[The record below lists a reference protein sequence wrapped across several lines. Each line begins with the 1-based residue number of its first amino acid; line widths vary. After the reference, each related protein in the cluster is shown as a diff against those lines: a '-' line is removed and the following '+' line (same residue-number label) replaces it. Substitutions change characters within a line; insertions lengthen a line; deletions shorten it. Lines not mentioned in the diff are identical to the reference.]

1 LKEIKIMQTPKKVKV
16 SGKQTCAYNKLER
29 IDVGDIEG
37 HMFSFMVSEGVNVST
52 GNVKFFNGA
61 QIVSII
67 TSDIVYFNGLF
78 QGYTKFTNKG
88 DTLFSKFEGKITN
101 ALSAEGNCVQSM
113 EGTFSFTNGAGQ
125 FENIRGSGTFK
136 GRYLSKI
143 IYINEWEGEYWIE
156 N

>member
-1 LKEIKIMQTPKKVKV
+1 MQTLKKFKV
-16 SGKQTCAYNKLER
+16 SGKQTCAHNKLER
-29 IDVGDIEG
+29 IDVGDIDG
-37 HMFSFMVSEGVNVST
+37 HMVSYMVSEGVNVST

-61 QIVSII
+61 QLVSII

-101 ALSAEGNCVQSM
+101 ALSVEGNYVLSM
-113 EGTFSFTNGAGQ
+113 EGTVSFIKGTGQ

-143 IYINEWEGEYWIE
+143 IYVNEWEGEYWIE
-156 N
+156 K